1 MGLFDKQFGRKEKS
15 IFDQISELLTAK
27 GIKYNRPSHDNAL
40 FQFDANVGERVIQCV
55 LVCDLNTS
63 LLTFAA
69 YLQNQISEELLPE
82 IVEFIARINKDVWY
96 GSFHLDFEGGSVG
109 YASCKTTLP
118 IDNAIVSYEQLE
130 RLCFNNLVHVNNY
143 QNGFSRI
150 LNESISAEEALE
162 EIRLKINR
170 QQ

>member
-40 FQFDANVGERVIQCV
+40 FQFDANVDERVIQCV
-55 LVCDLNTS
+55 LVCDLSNS
-63 LLTFAA
+63 LLTFVA
-69 YLQNQISEELLPE
+69 YLQDQIPEELLPE

-96 GSFHLDFEGGSVG
+96 GSFHLDFEGGAIG